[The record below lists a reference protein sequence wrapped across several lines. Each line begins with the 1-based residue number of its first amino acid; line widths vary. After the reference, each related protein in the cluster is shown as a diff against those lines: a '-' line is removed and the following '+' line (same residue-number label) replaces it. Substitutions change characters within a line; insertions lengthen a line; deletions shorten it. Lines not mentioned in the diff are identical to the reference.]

1 MNMEKLMNITKVG
14 EMIELVKTE
23 QAIYRR
29 TKNGLQKVKT
39 LTENI
44 EVNQRIQIH
53 RDQQQ

>member
-14 EMIELVKTE
+14 EMIELVTTK

>member
-14 EMIELVKTE
+14 EMIELVTTE

-29 TKNGLQKVKT
+29 TTNGLQKVKT